1 MSYRRMLPFIF
12 LNIVVSAVVVLAILW
27 WWDGRKEDSPASIE
41 GVPEI
46 VQVDDSQEEPQVEE
60 SAPIELPEA
69 TNVPIVDE
77 SGPETHIVAAGETL
91 GQISGRYDVTLEEIM
106 SANGMSNPNFL
117 FVGQELIIPLAE
129 TVQEAQETVEEVP
142 ETTDSGGENVLP
154 TPIPTEP
161 SGEGE
166 AMIEIAE
173 VISPGQ
179 LSLEAV
185 QIINNG
191 RSEAKLSDWKL
202 ADQFG
207 NYYTFSPITLF
218 GDGAGILVHTTAGQ
232 DSATEF
238 YWGEDESIWKSG
250 EMVILYDAEGA
261 VQAEFEIP

>member
-27 WWDGRKEDSPASIE
+27 WWDGRKEDSFASAE
-41 GVPEI
+41 GAPEI
-46 VQVDDSQEEPQVEE
+46 LQVDDFQEEPQDVE
-60 SAPIELPEA
+60 SAPIELPEV
-69 TNVPIVDE
+69 TNVPIADE

-117 FVGQELIIPLAE
+117 SVGQELIIPLAE
-129 TVQEAQETVEEVP
+129 TVQEVVEEDP
-142 ETTDSGGENVLP
+142 ETTDNGDENVLP

-161 SGEGE
+161 AGEGE
-166 AMIEIAE
+166 AIIEIAE
-173 VISPGQ
+173 VIGPGQ
-179 LSLEAV
+179 LPLEAV
-185 QIINNG
+185 QIVNNG
-191 RSEAKLSDWKL
+191 GREVKLSEWKL

-218 GDGAGILVHTTAGQ
+218 GDGAGILIHTTAGQ
-232 DSATEF
+232 DSATEL
-238 YWGEDESIWKSG
+238 YWGEEESLWKSG
-250 EMVILYDAEGA
+250 DMVILYDAEGA